1 MFRRIMAPIDLAHLG
16 RLERAIE
23 VTVDEA
29 RHHGAHVDFVMV
41 TAATP
46 GPLGHTPDEVR
57 HKLEAFAAA
66 QSEAHGIDASG
77 HLIVSHDPAVD
88 VDDALLKAVRKL
100 GADLVIMASHKPGLA
115 EYFWPSNG
123 GKLASHSGVSV
134 LLVRDA

>member
-1 MFRRIMAPIDLAHLG
+1 MFRRIMAPVDLAHLD
-16 RLERAIE
+16 RIARAVD

-46 GPLGHTPDEVR
+46 GPLGHSPDEVR
-57 HKLEAFAAA
+57 QKLEAFVAA
-66 QSEAHGIDASG
+66 QREAHGIDATA
-77 HLIVSHDPAVD
+77 HLVISHDPTTD
-88 VDDALLKAVRKL
+88 VDDALLKAVRDTD
-100 GADLVIMASHKPGLA
+100 ADLVIMASHKPGLA